1 MTNAALVWRRIFCA
15 ARLPL
20 VPATKAQITDV
31 FGFSVPGSQLS
42 LYCGPEEKKKW
53 CAESIYYPR
62 VRNSG
67 SNREK
72 KKKKAQ
78 ITAEEIENLTR
89 KSSEKIQLQMS
100 RMASVL
106 LEVVTKRKCSHV
118 SFEIM
123 TCIHLISAFPHRKK
137 NLQYCHVEDI
147 KI

>member
-1 MTNAALVWRRIFCA
+1 MLCCQTASGTCHKSTNHRCVWFLSAWISVVSVLW
-15 ARLPL
+15 AR
-20 VPATKAQITDV
+20 
-31 FGFSVPGSQLS
+31 G
-42 LYCGPEEKKKW
+42 KKW
-53 CAESIYYPR
+53 CAESIYHPR
-62 VRNSG
+62 VRKSC
-67 SNREK
+67 SNRK

-89 KSSEKIQLQMS
+89 KSSEKIQLQTS

-106 LEVVTKRKCSHV
+106 LEVVTKRKCNHV

-123 TCIHLISAFPHRKK
+123 TCIHLVSVFPHRKK